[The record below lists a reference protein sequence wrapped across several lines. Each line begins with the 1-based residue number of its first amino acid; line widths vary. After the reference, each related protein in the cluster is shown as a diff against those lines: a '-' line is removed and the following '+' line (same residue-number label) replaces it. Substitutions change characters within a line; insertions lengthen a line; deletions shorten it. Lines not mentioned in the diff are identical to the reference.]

1 MSLEADL
8 AATQRWLQAVITAPG
23 EDAEALR
30 SPEAARQIPPGRALE
45 AVKPSWS
52 LTALERL
59 GIYRG
64 MYEARMREALEVDYP
79 LLAGFLGPELWEQ
92 LISLYI
98 RQYPS
103 RSYTLNRLGDYLPL
117 FLNELEGLPRP
128 RFAADLARYEF
139 AVSSVFDAPEDH
151 AITPEDAAR
160 VPEDAWED
168 ARLVPIRAFR
178 LEAFHYPVS
187 RYAEAVREDPRVRPP
202 RPQKT
207 WLVIF
212 RRDYTPLSLDAL
224 PHEQTPNPAQDI
236 SLMFRYF
243 FVRKLMFVKYSM
255 GYIVFP
261 GGFGTFDEFFEALT
275 LIQTKKIR
283 HFPIILYGSSFWTG
297 LIEWL
302 KSQVLELGCISAQD
316 LDLFYVVDSPEE
328 VLPII
333 QSHHEHLL
341 QHPEYEHRFT
351 V

>member
-139 AVSSVFDAPEDH
+139 AISSVFDAPEDH

-212 RRDYTPLSLDAL
+212 RRDYTPLSLEL
-224 PHEQTPNPAQDI
+224 SRPAFGLF
-236 SLMFRYF
+236 SRLASGS
-243 FVRKLMFVKYSM
+243 KL
-255 GYIVFP
+255 G
-261 GGFGTFDEFFEALT
+261 EALRRSRMSEDEIFRWFRQWMAEGLFQRVEFGAPVNGST
-275 LIQTKKIR
+275 LSESLRPSFQ
-283 HFPIILYGSSFWTG
+283 PGS
-297 LIEWL
+297 
-302 KSQVLELGCISAQD
+302 
-316 LDLFYVVDSPEE
+316 
-328 VLPII
+328 
-333 QSHHEHLL
+333 
-341 QHPEYEHRFT
+341 
-351 V
+351 